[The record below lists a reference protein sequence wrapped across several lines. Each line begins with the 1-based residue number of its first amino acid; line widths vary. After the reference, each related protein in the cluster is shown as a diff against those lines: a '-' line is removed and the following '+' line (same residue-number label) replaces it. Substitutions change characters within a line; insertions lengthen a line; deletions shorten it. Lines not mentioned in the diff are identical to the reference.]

1 MVCWCYAPFAVIL
14 CGTAALCFSPAF
26 VCFDGSWVNF
36 DISNTC
42 LVSSLTFAHYEMFGL
57 A

>member
-14 CGTAALCFSPAF
+14 CGTAALCFSLAF
-26 VCFDGSWVNF
+26 VCFDASWVNF

-42 LVSSLTFAHYEMFGL
+42 LVSSLTFAHYGMFGL